1 MALGGQRVRSIKVA
15 AILVAMSL
23 VTAACGAR
31 LTKAEL
37 ARAAGSGGQN
47 VSVGALGAGDSGAT
61 SADQGSAAG
70 GSTGGA
76 TAGGSAGGSTSKS
89 GGGTSQAQ
97 AGGGGCTP
105 QGGNSDV
112 GVTADKITVANVSLL
127 TGPVPGLF
135 KGAKDGTQ
143 AFFDYQNSLGGVCGR
158 KLVLDPRDDQ
168 FDANQNK
175 AQYQD
180 AIGKDF
186 GFVGSFSVVDQGG
199 ASVLAANPGVP
210 DVAYALSHEHFSLPN
225 NFSPQP
231 LPPGWRLGP
240 LNYFKQK
247 FGPDVIS
254 HMAYFVEDAQTAID
268 AINGEVAAAQSVG
281 YSFVYH
287 RTIEPTE
294 ANFSSDVVNM
304 ENKGVK
310 GIIMAGETGVFVRMA
325 KAMKQQNFSVPFAN
339 WGANAY
345 DPAFVTSDAA
355 PATNGALL
363 DQQLAMYQGQDNLPE
378 IQLFNKW
385 LKQVGGSPDI
395 YGAFGW
401 ESARLFVQ
409 ALTASPAVAAKPT
422 RAGVLAQLK
431 QIDNFDGNGML
442 APAGPASKRPPTCFI
457 VISVQ
462 NGKFARADPPSGF
475 ICNQGDYF
483 HE

>member
-1 MALGGQRVRSIKVA
+1 MKLA
-15 AILVAMSL
+15 AILVAMML
-23 VTAACGAR
+23 VAAGCGAR
-31 LTKAEL
+31 LSKTQL
-37 ARAAGSGGQN
+37 AQAAGSSGGSGG
-47 VSVGALGAGDSGAT
+47 VSAGAAGGDQGGPA
-61 SADQGSAAG
+61 AGGDQGSATGGATSGGSTSGGTSG
-70 GSTGGA
+70 GSTGG
-76 TAGGSAGGSTSKS
+76 SS
-89 GGGTSQAQ
+89 GPGAQ
-97 AGGGGCTP
+97 AAGAAGACAAT
-105 QGGNSDV
+105 GGNSDV
-112 GVTADKITVANVSLL
+112 GVTANSITLANVSLL

-143 AFFDYQNSLGGVCGR
+143 AFFNYQNSMGGVCGR
-158 KLVLDPRDDQ
+158 HLNLDARDDQ

-180 AIGKDF
+180 AVGKDF

-199 ASVLAANPGVP
+199 ASVLSAHPDVP

-240 LNYFKQK
+240 LNYFKAK
-247 FGPDVIS
+247 FGPSVIS
-254 HMAYFVEDAQTAID
+254 HMAIFVEDAQSAKD
-268 AINGEVAAAQSVG
+268 AAAGEQAAAQSVG
-281 YSFVYH
+281 YSFVYS
-287 RTIEPTE
+287 RVIEPTE

-304 ENKGVK
+304 QSKGVK
-310 GIIMAGETGVFVRMA
+310 GIMMAGEVGAFVRMA

-355 PATNGALL
+355 PATNGSLI
-363 DQQLAMYQGQDNLPE
+363 DQQLAMFQGQDNLPE
-378 IQLFNKW
+378 IQLFNRW
-385 LKQVGGSPDI
+385 LRQVGGTPDI
-395 YGAFGW
+395 FAAFGW

-422 RAGVLAQLK
+422 RAGVMAQLK

-462 NGKFARADPPSGF
+462 NGTFVRADPPGSGF
-475 ICNQGDYF
+475 ICNQGDYY
-483 HE
+483 HAS